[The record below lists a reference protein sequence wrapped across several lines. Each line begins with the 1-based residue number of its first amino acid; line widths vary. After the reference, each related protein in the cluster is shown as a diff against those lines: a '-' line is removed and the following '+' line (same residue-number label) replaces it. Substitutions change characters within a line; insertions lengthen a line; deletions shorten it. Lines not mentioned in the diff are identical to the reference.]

1 MTLNSTPPQTFDVLI
16 AGGGMAGLTLA
27 LALQQGGLH
36 VCVIEQT
43 PYETQDNV
51 SFDGRAS
58 AIAYGCF
65 RQWDALGVGEALRPY
80 ACRMNE
86 IMVTDGPLPG
96 PASARHSPFF
106 LNFAASEIG
115 ARTGHEPL
123 GYMVE
128 NRQTRRVLHQAVT
141 MAGIS
146 LFVPSKITDW
156 REVDRGVQVRL
167 NTGETLQGQVLVSS
181 EGRASLLR
189 TQAGIRTTGW
199 DYGQSAL
206 VCTLKLEKPH
216 NHIAYE
222 VFLSSGPFAILPLK
236 DNCVCIVWSETHAK
250 AQALKSMSEDRFM
263 TLIQQCVG
271 DFSGKI
277 SLKGER
283 FVYPLSLS
291 LAEDM
296 VKDRLALVGDSAHG
310 IHPIAGQGLNLGLRD
325 VAALS
330 EVLIK
335 AARLGEDIG
344 SKLVLERYGQWRR
357 FDNVSTSIVM
367 DGFVHLFSNNNPLLR
382 PLRDLGMGI
391 VNRLGPLRRTIIEEA
406 GANLGDLPRLLKG
419 EPV

>member
-1 MTLNSTPPQTFDVLI
+1 
-16 AGGGMAGLTLA
+16 MAGLTLA

-43 PYETQDNV
+43 PYETQANLGY
-51 SFDGRAS
+51 DGRAS

-96 PASARHSPFF
+96 PASTRPSPFF

-115 ARTGHEPL
+115 ERTGHEPL

-128 NRQTRRVLHQAVT
+128 NRQTRRVLHEAVT
-141 MAGIS
+141 KASIS
-146 LFVPSKITDW
+146 LFVPSKITEW
-156 REVDRGVQVRL
+156 REAAHGVTVQL
-167 NTGETLQGQVLVSS
+167 NTGETLFSPLLVSS
-181 EGRASLLR
+181 EGRSSPLR

-206 VCTLKLEKPH
+206 VCTLELEKPH

-222 VFLSSGPFAILPLK
+222 VFLSSGPFAILPLRAQPEK
-236 DNCVCIVWSETHAK
+236 RDAGFGAPCATKDDNCVCIVWSETHAK
-250 AQALKSMSEDRFM
+250 AQALKTMPEDRFM
-263 TLIQQCVG
+263 ALMRQCLG
-271 DFSGKI
+271 EFTGTI

-296 VKDRLALVGDSAHG
+296 VKGRLALVGDSAHG

-330 EVLIK
+330 EVLIE

-344 SKLVLERYGQWRR
+344 AKLVLERYGQWRR
-357 FDNVSTSIVM
+357 FAKVSTSVVM
-367 DGFVHLFSNNNPLLR
+367 DGFVHLFSNNNPIVR

-406 GANLGDLPRLLKG
+406 GANLGALPRLLRG